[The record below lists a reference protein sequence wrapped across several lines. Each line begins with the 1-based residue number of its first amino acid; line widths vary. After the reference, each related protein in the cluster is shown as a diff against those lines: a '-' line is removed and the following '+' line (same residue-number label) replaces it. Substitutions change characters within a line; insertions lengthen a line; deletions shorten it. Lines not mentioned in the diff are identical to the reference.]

1 MAVLL
6 RISVV
11 IDFINEWMGRIFLWL
26 ILLAVIVGAGNAV
39 IRKIIFLIP
48 AAWASV
54 EGSFF
59 YWVQKFYITYANRW
73 LEAQSYMFSIVFLL
87 MGGYTLLYNRH
98 VRVDLLYTRYSPR
111 TKAILNL
118 VGSLLFLLPTAF
130 CIVYFSWPQLVES
143 YHIREMSS
151 DAGGLPR
158 WPIKLMIPVG
168 FALLV
173 LQALSEA
180 IKNAAFLAGKYKF
193 KNDHEEAEGEVV

>member
-6 RISVV
+6 RVSAFIDAINDRVGRVV
-11 IDFINEWMGRIFLWL
+11 LWL
-26 ILLAVIVGAGNAV
+26 ILLSVLVSAGNAV
-39 IRKIIFLIP
+39 IRKAFNVSSN
-48 AAWASV
+48 A
-54 EGSFF
+54 
-59 YWVQKFYITYANRW
+59 W

-87 MGGYTLLYNRH
+87 MGGYTLLQNRH

-130 CIVYFSWPQLVES
+130 CIVYFSWPQLMES
-143 YHIREMSS
+143 YNIREMSS

-180 IKNAAFLAGKYKF
+180 IKNAAFLAGKYHF
-193 KNDHEEAEGEVV
+193 KNDEEETAGEVV